1 MSIFNRHLLNV
12 STKLEQLLP
21 PQPCLLCG
29 ASASQCWCPAC
40 NDSLP
45 YLNGPHCPIC
55 ALPTPDSSTC
65 GRCLKRAPRFDRTV
79 AVYAYTFPIDQ
90 LVHALKF
97 GEQLALAAALAER
110 LAPRIELRPDL
121 ILPMPLHPARLR
133 ERGFNQSLELARG
146 IAHRLE
152 VPLLFDGSQRIRDT
166 TPQSSLPWKE
176 RKRNVRNA
184 FACNT
189 DLSGLHVGLVDDVMT
204 SGATLD
210 ELAGTLRRAG
220 AREVSAYVVART
232 LPQR

>member
-1 MSIFNRHLLNV
+1 M
-12 STKLEQLLP
+12 
-21 PQPCLLCG
+21 
-29 ASASQCWCPAC
+29 
-40 NDSLP
+40 P
-45 YLNGPHCPIC
+45 YLHGPHCPIC
-55 ALPTPDSSTC
+55 ALPTPDGFTC
-65 GRCLKRAPRFDRTV
+65 GHCLKRAPRFDRTV

-97 GEQLALAAALAER
+97 GEQLALASALAER
-110 LAPRIELRPDL
+110 LAPRIEPRPDL

-146 IAHRLE
+146 IAHLLE
-152 VPLLFDGSQRIRDT
+152 VPLLAAGAKRIRDT

-184 FACNT
+184 FACNA
-189 DLSGLHVGLVDDVMT
+189 DLNGLHVGLIDDVMT